1 MIPVCYE
8 RRRSQPY
15 FNDDNENGIYTLHQ
29 FTPSCIC
36 ITNSSVKMILIG
48 YPINYILFQ
57 VPLAPIFCRNQI
69 SAPQNIIIIIFL
81 LMMSSQR
88 LTHVSHVR
96 RKEYLFCQL
105 QAVNLWA
112 CQKPN
117 NNNFEAGLLE
127 AKLLLLLFGFQ
138 QAQKL
143 YKIGKKQYSFVLL

>member
-15 FNDDNENGIYTLHQ
+15 FNDDNENGIILYTSLVYTFLH
-29 FTPSCIC
+29 C

-69 SAPQNIIIIIFL
+69 SAPQNIIIINFL

-88 LTHVSHVR
+88 LTHVSHVG
-96 RKEYLFCQL
+96 RKEY
-105 QAVNLWA
+105 
-112 CQKPN
+112 
-117 NNNFEAGLLE
+117 
-127 AKLLLLLFGFQ
+127 
-138 QAQKL
+138 
-143 YKIGKKQYSFVLL
+143 